1 MKLEVQRLILE
12 VIALMRPLVAR
23 IRRQDR
29 KLAGQL
35 GDAANSMV
43 LNTGEAEYS
52 DPGTRRSRFHSAAG
66 SAGEVRPG
74 LRAAVTWGYLAPE
87 QARPADDKLDVV
99 LAIFWRLTH

>member
-35 GDAANSMV
+35 VDAANSMV

-52 DPGTRRSRFHSAAG
+52 DPGTRTPRARAFTR
-66 SAGEVRPG
+66 RPG
-74 LRAAVTWGYLAPE
+74 RRVRYAP
-87 QARPADDKLDVV
+87 ASGPR
-99 LAIFWRLTH
+99 